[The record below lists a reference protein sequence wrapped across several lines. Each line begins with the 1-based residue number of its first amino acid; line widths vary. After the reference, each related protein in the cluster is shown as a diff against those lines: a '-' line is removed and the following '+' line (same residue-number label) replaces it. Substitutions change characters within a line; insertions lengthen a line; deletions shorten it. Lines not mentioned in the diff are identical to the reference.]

1 MPGRDNTSSASRTTS
16 VTRCAIATTQQD
28 QTNTKALRH
37 VLLLL
42 LQAT

>member
-1 MPGRDNTSSASRTTS
+1 VRQRDN
-16 VTRCAIATTQQD
+16 QQD
-28 QTNTKALRH
+28 QTNAKALRH